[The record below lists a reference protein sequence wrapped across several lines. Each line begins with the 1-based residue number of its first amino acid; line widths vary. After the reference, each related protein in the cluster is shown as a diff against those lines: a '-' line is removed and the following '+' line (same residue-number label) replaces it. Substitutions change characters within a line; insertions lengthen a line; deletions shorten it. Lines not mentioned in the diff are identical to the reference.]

1 MNRKGFTLIELLV
14 VIAIIGI
21 LAAMVVVAL
30 GGARAKAR
38 DAARKSDL
46 SQIKNALELYYA
58 DQDPESYVDTA
69 NTSAATGVAING
81 TTDDLST
88 ALVDGE
94 YMKQVPTDP
103 RNTGSFVYTYRSL
116 NDGADYELTA
126 VLENTKD
133 SECTVT
139 NGNCVYTTTNN

>member
-21 LAAMVVVAL
+21 LASMVVVAL

-58 DQDPESYVDTA
+58 DQDPESYVVTTA
-69 NTSAATGVAING
+69 KETING
-81 TTDDLST
+81 TTDTLSA
-88 ALVDGE
+88 ALLDG
-94 YMKQVPTDP
+94 YMKSVPADP
-103 RNTGSFVYTYRSL
+103 RNTGNYVYTYESL
-116 NDGADYELTA
+116 NSGADFELTA
-126 VLENTKD
+126 TLENTKD
-133 SECTVT
+133 PDG
-139 NGNCVYTTTNN
+139 NGGAAGGYKLSND